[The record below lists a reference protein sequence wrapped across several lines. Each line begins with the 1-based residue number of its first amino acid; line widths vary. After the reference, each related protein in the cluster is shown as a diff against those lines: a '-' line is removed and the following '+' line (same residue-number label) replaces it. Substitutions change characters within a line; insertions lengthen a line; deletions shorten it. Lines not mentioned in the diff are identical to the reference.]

1 METNPLVVA
10 AAASNIVLDAW
21 VITLPIPKMLKL
33 QASITTKLQV
43 IFMFSV
49 AFL

>member
-1 METNPLVVA
+1 MPK
-10 AAASNIVLDAW
+10 VLR
-21 VITLPIPKMLKL
+21 L

-49 AFL
+49 GFLYVLHLLYCVLSDGSRLTCAESPE